1 MNFFTRKFQKFLFWN
16 RPEFVKNFWRTIDTI
31 SHRLPISPDL
41 QNRICD
47 RYDEVMGVVF
57 APQSL
62 APNWIAWQR
71 ANNLTSRPGTT
82 QRSSV
87 WFLSS

>member
-1 MNFFTRKFQKFLFWN
+1 MNFLIKRFQKYLFGN
-16 RPEFVKNFWRTIDTI
+16 RPEFARSCWRTIDTI

-47 RYDEVMGVVF
+47 RYDEVMGVIF
-57 APQSL
+57 APQPL

-87 WFLSS
+87 